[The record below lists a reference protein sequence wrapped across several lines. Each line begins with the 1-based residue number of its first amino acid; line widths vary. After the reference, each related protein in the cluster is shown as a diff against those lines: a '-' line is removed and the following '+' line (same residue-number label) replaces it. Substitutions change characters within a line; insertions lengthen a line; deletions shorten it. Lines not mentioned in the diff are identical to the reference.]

1 MGFLIL
7 LTLAAA
13 TAMSSHR
20 MAPYESSDSDND
32 AGLPYAHLDRECTI
46 SVENFDECNVVSPI
60 LTSPRSTE
68 ACRMLGL
75 EPEDLVKR
83 PIEYF
88 LTRTLPGHLPATAG
102 DANNHELAAKRAA
115 RYEKNRQIQL
125 ENVRA
130 QRHEL
135 IDAELSGV
143 HGGMPLRTRIFWRSP
158 LAAKFSM
165 HSHDLSSSA
174 ATREFT
180 VIEREKRELEPMQQ
194 RQLAEMQQML
204 AFELQMTELH
214 REREKKCHDEQLAR
228 ERTRRQREADEM
240 KRRRELEKAEQHKLE
255 LELAR
260 KEANETQAEILRKE
274 QRAKKEEERRHRE
287 VLLAEK
293 ERQRKQ
299 DEARLQA
306 ELYQLAQAR
315 EVEKKEQ
322 EIARREEQR
331 RYQLEYKKRL
341 KAMEIA
347 EKQERNKMRI
357 TSVLDDKELTKEYQR
372 QEAERKHQLSEER
385 WQQFENERR
394 QREHELRLQAQ
405 RKKEAIDLV
414 QHQLQ
419 FHEERRR
426 TRLIE
431 QEQEA
436 ARRLEMREIEKQVER
451 ERQKLEEQRQEEERR
466 RAYERMEQQLQ
477 HKQQV
482 YLSKAEEKSL
492 ATKVMLDQKRQS
504 VRARLQDAKLRE
516 EEIQAALARK
526 QKQDAY
532 RANLLLS
539 KIESDNKRAQQLKEQ
554 RANLAWR
561 RQQIK
566 QSASRQKHEILESF
580 YRIRVTKKIELPKH
594 LVASQRTRPHSAIG
608 LQTRS
613 WTDCDTF
620 THPERVKSAKRPMS
634 AISRP
639 GSGSTWKRS
648 SETSP
653 QHRSHTDTEG
663 SDDSG
668 EDGIVGHRD
677 NMTSNEY
684 DANIHDK
691 LEDAVLRSEIDALR
705 RKHNEELLRVLEEEH
720 HVEEQREHLLQQATH
735 SGAERARMETIFNKE
750 RTRASER
757 IMEIT
762 QRHERALASRID
774 QLHSGG

>member
-1 MGFLIL
+1 MELMTTIKQDHDNGRRYFPQA
-7 LTLAAA
+7 LTSFKA
-13 TAMSSHR
+13 THR
-20 MAPYESSDSDND
+20 MASYQSSDSDPDND
-32 AGLPYAHLDRECTI
+32 TGLPCAHLDRECAI
-46 SVENFDECNVVSPI
+46 NAEDFDECSDAPPI
-60 LTSPRSTE
+60 LTSPRSIE

-88 LTRTLPGHLPATAG
+88 FTRTLPGHPPATTGGAT
-102 DANNHELAAKRAA
+102 ANSHELATKRAA

-125 ENVRA
+125 KNVRA
-130 QRHEL
+130 QRREL

-143 HGGMPLRTRIFWRSP
+143 HGGLSLWARSFCRSP
-158 LAAKFSM
+158 LAAKLSM
-165 HSHDLSSSA
+165 HCHDSSSSTA
-174 ATREFT
+174 MREFT
-180 VIEREKRELEPMQQ
+180 VIEREKRELERMQQ

-204 AFELQMTELH
+204 AFELQMAKLH
-214 REREKKCHDEQLAR
+214 REHEWKEREKKRHDEQLAY
-228 ERTRRQREADEM
+228 ERTQRQREADEM
-240 KRRRELEKAEQHKLE
+240 KRRP
-255 LELAR
+255 
-260 KEANETQAEILRKE
+260 EILRKE
-274 QRAKKEEERRHRE
+274 QRAKKEEESRRRDA
-287 VLLAEK
+287 LLEEK
-293 ERQRKQ
+293 ERHRKQ
-299 DEARLQA
+299 YEARLQT

-331 RYQLEYKKRL
+331 QHQLKYKKRL

-347 EKQERNKMRI
+347 ERQERNKVRI
-357 TSVLDDKELTKEYQR
+357 TSVLHDKELLKEYQR
-372 QEAERKHQLSEER
+372 QEAERKHQLGEER
-385 WQQFENERR
+385 RQQFENERR
-394 QREHELRLQAQ
+394 QREHELRSQMQ
-405 RKKEAIDLV
+405 RKKEAIDFV

-419 FHEERRR
+419 YQEERRR
-426 TRLIE
+426 AKLVE

-436 ARRLEMREIEKQVER
+436 VRRLEKREIEKQVER

-466 RAYERMEQQLQ
+466 RTYERMQQQLE

-492 ATKVMLDQKRQS
+492 VTKVMLDQKRQS

-539 KIESDNKRAQQLKEQ
+539 KIESDNQRAQQLKEQ
-554 RANLAWR
+554 RAHLIQR

-566 QSASRQKHEILESF
+566 QSASRQKQEILESF
-580 YRIRVTKKIELPKH
+580 YRMRVTKKLELPKH
-594 LVASQRTRPHSAIG
+594 LAASLRMRPQSAIG

-613 WTDCDTF
+613 WTDCDTS
-620 THPERVKSAKRPMS
+620 THPERPKSAKRPMS
-634 AISRP
+634 AIGRP
-639 GSGSTWKRS
+639 GSESTWKRS

-668 EDGIVGHRD
+668 EDDIVEDRD
-677 NMTSNEY
+677 NVATNEH
-684 DANIHDK
+684 DDNIHGK
-691 LEDAVLRSEIDALR
+691 LDDAVLRSEIDVLR

-720 HVEEQREHLLQQATH
+720 HAEEQREHLLQQAVH
-735 SGAERARMETIFNKE
+735 SKAERARMETIFSKE
-750 RTRASER
+750 RARASER
-757 IMEIT
+757 IMDIT
-762 QRHERALASRID
+762 QRHERTLASRID

>member
-1 MGFLIL
+1 MELMTTIKHNHDNGRLYFQQA
-7 LTLAAA
+7 LT
-13 TAMSSHR
+13 SSKSSRR
-20 MAPYESSDSDND
+20 MAPYESSDSDSDSDID
-32 AGLPYAHLDRECTI
+32 AGLPCAHLDRECTI
-46 SVENFDECNVVSPI
+46 SVENFDERNVVPPI
-60 LTSPRSTE
+60 LTSPRSIE

-75 EPEDLVKR
+75 ETEDLVKR

-88 LTRTLPGHLPATAG
+88 LTRTLPGHPPATTGDAG
-102 DANNHELAAKRAA
+102 ANNHELATKRAA

-125 ENVRA
+125 KNVRA

-135 IDAELSGV
+135 IDAELSG
-143 HGGMPLRTRIFWRSP
+143 
-158 LAAKFSM
+158 FSM
-165 HSHDLSSSA
+165 HSHDSSSSA

-180 VIEREKRELEPMQQ
+180 VIKREKRELERMQQ
-194 RQLAEMQQML
+194 RRLAEMQQML

-214 REREKKCHDEQLAR
+214 RERERKEREKERHDEQLAR

-255 LELAR
+255 LELVR
-260 KEANETQAEILRKE
+260 KEANETQAEILLKE

-306 ELYQLAQAR
+306 ELYQLAQVR
-315 EVEKKEQ
+315 EVEKKER

-331 RYQLEYKKRL
+331 RHQLEYKKRL

-347 EKQERNKMRI
+347 EKQERNKIRI
-357 TSVLDDKELTKEYQR
+357 TSVLDDKELMKEYQR

-385 WQQFENERR
+385 RQQFENERR

-405 RKKEAIDLV
+405 RKEEAIDLV

-426 TRLIE
+426 ARLIE

-436 ARRLEMREIEKQVER
+436 ARRLEMREIKKQVER
-451 ERQKLEEQRQEEERR
+451 ERQKLEEQRQEEE
-466 RAYERMEQQLQ
+466 
-477 HKQQV
+477 
-482 YLSKAEEKSL
+482 
-492 ATKVMLDQKRQS
+492 
-504 VRARLQDAKLRE
+504 
-516 EEIQAALARK
+516 IQAALARK
-526 QKQDAY
+526 QKQDTY
-532 RANLLLS
+532 RVNAR
-539 KIESDNKRAQQLKEQ
+539 D
-554 RANLAWR
+554 
-561 RQQIK
+561 
-566 QSASRQKHEILESF
+566 
-580 YRIRVTKKIELPKH
+580 
-594 LVASQRTRPHSAIG
+594 PHSAIG
-608 LQTRS
+608 LHTRS
-613 WTDCDTF
+613 WTDCDTS
-620 THPERVKSAKRPMS
+620 THPERAKSAKRPMS
-634 AISRP
+634 AIGRP

-653 QHRSHTDTEG
+653 QHRNHTDTEG

-677 NMTSNEY
+677 NMTSNEH
-684 DANIHDK
+684 DANIHNK
-691 LEDAVLRSEIDALR
+691 LEGAILRSEIDALR

-720 HVEEQREHLLQQATH
+720 HAEEQREHLLQQATH
-735 SGAERARMETIFNKE
+735 NGAERARMETISNKE